1 MSEHEESPP
10 GTTTSP
16 TTTVENVSGLP
27 STTSKDTKEGHKAYT
42 EGWAAVWLEKADR
55 LIYGLVGAC
64 FFLGALFT
72 LGYAFYNFYHQFTN
86 PMSIVRID
94 GKIAQLASSD
104 PQNIAQAIID
114 LVSDLLLVL
123 IIMEV
128 LATVLHYLREHA
140 TSLKPFLFIGMI
152 SATRGVLA
160 IGARLS
166 ITKVTGDDFRNA
178 MIELGVN
185 AAVILAL
192 GVTLRILSKYGATD
206 VD

>member
-1 MSEHEESPP
+1 MPYCVLWRKKPLSEHEEPP
-10 GTTTSP
+10 A
-16 TTTVENVSGLP
+16 
-27 STTSKDTKEGHKAYT
+27 STATAATASRASSLLSAIPKHKKEGHEAIE
-42 EGWAAVWLEKADR
+42 EGWAAVWLERGDR
-55 LIYGLVGAC
+55 FIYGLVGAC
-64 FFLGALFT
+64 FFLGALFA
-72 LGYAFYNFYHQFTN
+72 LGYAFYNFFHQLN
-86 PMSIVRID
+86 INY
-94 GKIAQLASSD
+94 SD
-104 PQNIAQAIID
+104 PANIAQAIIN

-128 LATVLHYLREHA
+128 MGTVLHYLRERA

-166 ITKVTGDDFRNA
+166 VTQVKGEEFNNA

-192 GVTLRILSKYGATD
+192 GITLRVLSKYGTTD
-206 VD
+206 AD

>member
-1 MSEHEESPP
+1 MSEHEIAQDVATATAPRRAGSLLNANPPRHRASEVEEES
-10 GTTTSP
+10 
-16 TTTVENVSGLP
+16 
-27 STTSKDTKEGHKAYT
+27 
-42 EGWAAVWLEKADR
+42 AAARWLEKGDTF
-55 LIYGLVGAC
+55 IYALVGAC

-72 LGYAFYNFYHQFTN
+72 LGYAFYHFYHQLAN
-86 PMSIVRID
+86 PAPINGQVL
-94 GKIAQLASSD
+94 GAAD
-104 PQNIAQAIID
+104 PQNIAQAIIN

-128 LATVLHYLREHA
+128 LSTVLHYLRERA

-166 ITKVTGDDFRNA
+166 VTRVSGDDFRDA

-192 GVTLRILSKYGATD
+192 GITLRVLSRHVTTD
-206 VD
+206 AD

>member
-1 MSEHEESPP
+1 MSEHEEPP
-10 GTTTSP
+10 A
-16 TTTVENVSGLP
+16 
-27 STTSKDTKEGHKAYT
+27 STATAATASRASSLLSAIPKHKKEGHEAIE
-42 EGWAAVWLEKADR
+42 EGWAAVWLERGDR
-55 LIYGLVGAC
+55 FIYGLVGAC
-64 FFLGALFT
+64 FFLGALFA
-72 LGYAFYNFYHQFTN
+72 LGYAFYNFFHQLN
-86 PMSIVRID
+86 INY
-94 GKIAQLASSD
+94 SD
-104 PQNIAQAIID
+104 PANIAQAIIN

-128 LATVLHYLREHA
+128 MGTVLHYLRERA

-166 ITKVTGDDFRNA
+166 VTQVKGEEFNNA

-192 GVTLRILSKYGATD
+192 GITLRVLSKYGTTD
-206 VD
+206 AD

>member
-1 MSEHEESPP
+1 MSEHEMGEDVATATAPRRVSSLLNANPPRRHAREAAEES
-10 GTTTSP
+10 
-16 TTTVENVSGLP
+16 
-27 STTSKDTKEGHKAYT
+27 
-42 EGWAAVWLEKADR
+42 AAARWLERGDTF
-55 LIYGLVGAC
+55 IYALVGVC

-72 LGYAFYNFYHQFTN
+72 LGYAFYHFYVQLTTTPTGLTGTN
-86 PMSIVRID
+86 GQAIV
-94 GKIAQLASSD
+94 ASD
-104 PQNIAQAIID
+104 PQNIAQAIIN

-128 LATVLHYLREHA
+128 LSTVLHYLRERA

-166 ITKVTGDDFRNA
+166 VTKVTGDAFTEA

-192 GVTLRILSKYGATD
+192 GVTLRVLSRQMTVDTD
-206 VD
+206 

>member
-1 MSEHEESPP
+1 MSEHDETLVATATATAANPRRVSSLLSATPKHKKAGHEA
-10 GTTTSP
+10 
-16 TTTVENVSGLP
+16 VE
-27 STTSKDTKEGHKAYT
+27 
-42 EGWAAVWLEKADR
+42 EGWAAVWLERGDR
-55 LIYGLVGAC
+55 FIYGLVGAC
-64 FFLGALFT
+64 FFLGALFA
-72 LGYAFYNFYHQFTN
+72 LGYAFYNFFHQL
-86 PMSIVRID
+86 SINF
-94 GKIAQLASSD
+94 SD
-104 PQNIAQAIID
+104 PANIAQAIIN

-128 LATVLHYLREHA
+128 LGTVLHYLREHA

-166 ITKVTGDDFRNA
+166 VTRVNGDEFRDA

-192 GVTLRILSKYGATD
+192 GITLRVLSRQVTD
-206 VD
+206 ME

>member
-1 MSEHEESPP
+1 MSEHETAQQTAAAAAPRRVSSLLNASPP
-10 GTTTSP
+10 RHRAHE
-16 TTTVENVSGLP
+16 V
-27 STTSKDTKEGHKAYT
+27 T
-42 EGWAAVWLEKADR
+42 EESAAALWLERGDTF
-55 LIYGLVGAC
+55 IYALVGLC

-72 LGYAFYNFYHQFTN
+72 LGYAFYHFYNQLTTDPGIIGAN
-86 PMSIVRID
+86 
-94 GKIAQLASSD
+94 GKPLAAGD
-104 PQNIAQAIID
+104 PQNIAQAIIN

-128 LATVLHYLREHA
+128 LSTVLHYLRERA

-166 ITKVTGDDFRNA
+166 VTKVSGEAFNEA

-192 GVTLRILSKYGATD
+192 GLTLRILSRQASTTD
-206 VD
+206 VE

>member
-1 MSEHEESPP
+1 MSEHETTQETATATAPRHASSLLNANPLRHSAHEAEEES
-10 GTTTSP
+10 
-16 TTTVENVSGLP
+16 
-27 STTSKDTKEGHKAYT
+27 
-42 EGWAAVWLEKADR
+42 AAARWLEKGDTF
-55 LIYGLVGAC
+55 IYALVGAC

-72 LGYAFYNFYHQFTN
+72 LGYAFYHFSHQLTTTPTDIPGAN
-86 PMSIVRID
+86 GQPVPP
-94 GKIAQLASSD
+94 GD
-104 PQNIAQAIID
+104 PLNIAQAIIN

-128 LATVLHYLREHA
+128 LSTVLHYLRERA

-166 ITKVTGDDFRNA
+166 VTRVTGDAFNEA

-192 GVTLRILSKYGATD
+192 GVTLRVLSRQVTTE
-206 VD
+206 VE

>member
-1 MSEHEESPP
+1 MSEHETGHETATSTATAATARRRMSDLLQATPLRQPSNDVSEESQ
-10 GTTTSP
+10 
-16 TTTVENVSGLP
+16 
-27 STTSKDTKEGHKAYT
+27 
-42 EGWAAVWLEKADR
+42 AARWLEKGDT
-55 LIYGLVGAC
+55 LIYALVGFC
-64 FFLGALFT
+64 FFIGALFT
-72 LGYAFYNFYHQFTN
+72 LGYAFYHFFHQ
-86 PMSIVRID
+86 MSVND
-94 GKIAQLASSD
+94 ASD
-104 PQNIAQAIID
+104 PTIIAQAIIN

-128 LATVLHYLREHA
+128 LSTVLHYLRERA

-166 ITKVTGDDFRNA
+166 VTRVTGDEFKEA

-192 GVTLRILSKYGATD
+192 GITLRVLSKQVSTTTD
-206 VD
+206 AG

>member
-1 MSEHEESPP
+1 LSEHDETLAAIATATATNPRRVSNLLSATPKQKSERHEA
-10 GTTTSP
+10 
-16 TTTVENVSGLP
+16 VE
-27 STTSKDTKEGHKAYT
+27 

-55 LIYGLVGAC
+55 LIYALVGIC
-64 FFLGALFT
+64 FVLGALFA
-72 LGYAFYNFYHQFTN
+72 LCYAFYNFYHQLN
-86 PMSIVRID
+86 INISEP
-94 GKIAQLASSD
+94 A
-104 PQNIAQAIID
+104 NIAQAIIN

-128 LATVLHYLREHA
+128 LGTVVHYLRERA

-166 ITKVTGDDFRNA
+166 VTQVNGDEFRNA

-192 GVTLRILSKYGATD
+192 GITLRVLSRQVTEME
-206 VD
+206 

>member
-1 MSEHEESPP
+1 MSEHDETLVATATATATNPRRVSSLLSATPKHKKAGHEA
-10 GTTTSP
+10 
-16 TTTVENVSGLP
+16 VE
-27 STTSKDTKEGHKAYT
+27 
-42 EGWAAVWLEKADR
+42 EGWAAVWLERGDR
-55 LIYGLVGAC
+55 FIYGLVGAC
-64 FFLGALFT
+64 FFLGALFA
-72 LGYAFYNFYHQFTN
+72 LGYAFYNFFHQL
-86 PMSIVRID
+86 SINF
-94 GKIAQLASSD
+94 SD
-104 PQNIAQAIID
+104 PANIAQAIIN

-128 LATVLHYLREHA
+128 LGTVLHYLREHA

-166 ITKVTGDDFRNA
+166 VTRVNGDEFRDA

-192 GVTLRILSKYGATD
+192 GITLRVLSRQVTD
-206 VD
+206 ME

>member
-1 MSEHEESPP
+1 MSEQEKTEEAAAATLPRRVSNLLSASPP
-10 GTTTSP
+10 RRREHEDAEDS
-16 TTTVENVSGLP
+16 
-27 STTSKDTKEGHKAYT
+27 
-42 EGWAAVWLEKADR
+42 AAAQWLEKGDT

-64 FFLGALFT
+64 FFLGGLFT
-72 LGYAFYNFYHQFTN
+72 IGYAFYHFFHQLTTTATGLTGAN
-86 PMSIVRID
+86 GQPVAP
-94 GKIAQLASSD
+94 GD
-104 PQNIAQAIID
+104 PQNIAQVIIN

-128 LATVLHYLREHA
+128 LSTVLHYLRERA

-166 ITKVTGDDFRNA
+166 VTKVEGADFTEA

-192 GVTLRILSKYGATD
+192 GVTLRVLSRHMTGDAE
-206 VD
+206 

>member
-1 MSEHEESPP
+1 MSEHEQTEEAAIATAPRRVTSLLNANPPRRRSHEAVEES
-10 GTTTSP
+10 
-16 TTTVENVSGLP
+16 
-27 STTSKDTKEGHKAYT
+27 
-42 EGWAAVWLEKADR
+42 AAAIWLEKGDSF
-55 LIYGLVGAC
+55 IYALVGLC

-72 LGYAFYNFYHQFTN
+72 LGYAFYHFYN
-86 PMSIVRID
+86 
-94 GKIAQLASSD
+94 QLTVPTGLIGANGQPLADSD
-104 PQNIAQAIID
+104 PTNIAQAIIN

-128 LATVLHYLREHA
+128 LSTVLHYLRERA

-166 ITKVTGDDFRNA
+166 VTKVTGDAFTEA

-192 GVTLRILSKYGATD
+192 GVTLRVLSRQMT
-206 VD
+206 VDAE

>member
-1 MSEHEESPP
+1 MSEHDETLAA
-10 GTTTSP
+10 TTTATNP
-16 TTTVENVSGLP
+16 RRVSSLLSATP
-27 STTSKDTKEGHKAYT
+27 KHKKEGHEAVE
-42 EGWAAVWLEKADR
+42 EGWAAVWLERGDR
-55 LIYGLVGAC
+55 LIYGLVGIC

-72 LGYAFYNFYHQFTN
+72 LGYAFYHFYHQLNINF
-86 PMSIVRID
+86 
-94 GKIAQLASSD
+94 SD
-104 PQNIAQAIID
+104 PSNIAQAIIN

-128 LATVLHYLREHA
+128 LGTVLHYLRERA

-166 ITKVTGDDFRNA
+166 VTRVSGDEFRDA

-192 GVTLRILSKYGATD
+192 GITLRVLSRQAATD
-206 VD
+206 VE

>member
-1 MSEHEESPP
+1 MSEHETVQDGAAAPRRVTSLLNATPVRHRARGEHEESEE
-10 GTTTSP
+10 S
-16 TTTVENVSGLP
+16 
-27 STTSKDTKEGHKAYT
+27 
-42 EGWAAVWLEKADR
+42 AAALWLEKGDT
-55 LIYGLVGAC
+55 LIYALVGAC

-72 LGYAFYNFYHQFTN
+72 LGYAFYHFYHQLTN
-86 PMSIVRID
+86 PGVVS
-94 GKIAQLASSD
+94 GEALAGSD
-104 PQNIAQAIID
+104 PQNVAQAIIN

-128 LATVLHYLREHA
+128 LSTVLHYLRERA

-166 ITKVTGDDFRNA
+166 VTRVQGDDFNQA

-192 GVTLRILSKYGATD
+192 GITLRVLSKQVTVEAE
-206 VD
+206 

>member
-1 MSEHEESPP
+1 MSEHEE
-10 GTTTSP
+10 G
-16 TTTVENVSGLP
+16 P
-27 STTSKDTKEGHKAYT
+27 STTTATATTPRRVSSLLAATPRNKKGGHEVEE
-42 EGWAAVWLEKADR
+42 EGWAALWLERGDN
-55 LIYGLVGAC
+55 LIYALVGIC

-72 LGYAFYNFYHQFTN
+72 LGYAFYHLFHQLTVATLTN
-86 PMSIVRID
+86 PNGTAIPTD
-94 GKIAQLASSD
+94 D
-104 PQNIAQAIID
+104 PTNIAQAIIN

-128 LATVLHYLREHA
+128 LGTVLHYLRERA

-166 ITKVTGDDFRNA
+166 VTHVTGDDFKEA

-192 GVTLRILSKYGATD
+192 GVTLRVLSRQASTD
-206 VD
+206 VE

>member
-1 MSEHEESPP
+1 MSEHEEPP
-10 GTTTSP
+10 ASTVTATTAGRASSLLSAIP
-16 TTTVENVSGLP
+16 
-27 STTSKDTKEGHKAYT
+27 KHKKEGHEAIE
-42 EGWAAVWLEKADR
+42 EGWAAVWLERGDR
-55 LIYGLVGAC
+55 FIYGLVGAC
-64 FFLGALFT
+64 FFLGALFA
-72 LGYAFYNFYHQFTN
+72 LGYAFYNFFHQLNINF
-86 PMSIVRID
+86 
-94 GKIAQLASSD
+94 SD
-104 PQNIAQAIID
+104 PANIAQAIIN

-128 LATVLHYLREHA
+128 MGTVLHYLRERA

-166 ITKVTGDDFRNA
+166 VTQVKGEEFNNA

-192 GVTLRILSKYGATD
+192 GITLRVLSKYGTTD
-206 VD
+206 AD